1 MKEILVTRP
10 KYDDA
15 TSYASYYAGLIIK
28 EAEEKGISCIDL
40 KRPRLTR
47 KNFEK
52 IIKNRSPALLF
63 FNAHGDAKTIYG
75 DKTGPDEE
83 ALVEE
88 GANHRFLDSKM
99 VYARACWAAASL
111 GKACK
116 GGCFI
121 GYQIPFSFWLNEKWS
136 AKPANDNTAK
146 MFFEPSNIVVSSLLK
161 GNTAEEAVKK
171 SSNLTKKTILKL
183 LKEKDEPGA
192 TVSAMLLWNNM
203 HGTAIVGNREMRF
216 E

>member
-15 TSYASYYAGLIIK
+15 TSYSFYYAGLIIK
-28 EAEEKGISCIDL
+28 EAEKKGILCIDL

-47 KNFEK
+47 KNFEN
-52 IIKNRSPALLF
+52 IVKNRATPLLF

-75 DKTGPDEE
+75 DKTGIVEE
-83 ALVEE
+83 VLVEE
-88 GANHRFLDSKM
+88 GVNHRLLDSKM

-111 GKACK
+111 GKSCK
-116 GGCFI
+116 SGCFI
-121 GYQIPFSFWLNEKWS
+121 GYNSPFSFWLNEKWS

-146 MFFEPSNIVVSSLLK
+146 MFFEPSNLVVSSLLK
-161 GNTAEEAVKK
+161 GNTAEEAVNK
-171 SSNLTKKTILKL
+171 SANLTKKTILKL

-192 TVSAMLLWNNM
+192 TASAMLLWNNM
-203 HGTAIVGNREMRF
+203 QGTAIAGNKEMQLK
-216 E
+216 

>member
-10 KYDDA
+10 DYDDA
-15 TSYASYYAGLIIK
+15 TSYSFYYAGLIIK

-47 KNFEK
+47 KNFEN
-52 IIKNRSPALLF
+52 IIENRAPPLVF

-75 DKTGPDEE
+75 DKTGAEE
-83 ALVEE
+83 EMLVEE
-88 GANHRFLDSKM
+88 GVNHRILDSKL

-121 GYQIPFSFWLNEKWS
+121 GYNIPFSFWLNEKWS
-136 AKPANDNTAK
+136 AKPSNDNTARI
-146 MFFEPSNIVVSSLLK
+146 FFEPSNLLVSSLLK
-161 GNTAEEAVKK
+161 GNTAEEAVNKSINLSKK
-171 SSNLTKKTILKL
+171 SILKL

-192 TVSAMLLWNNM
+192 TASAMLLWNNM
-203 HGTAIVGNREMRF
+203 RGTAIHGNKEMRF

>member
-15 TSYASYYAGLIIK
+15 TSYSFYYAGHIIK
-28 EAEEKGISCIDL
+28 KAEKKGIACIDL

-47 KNFEK
+47 KNFEN
-52 IIKNRSPALLF
+52 IIKNRAIPLIF

-75 DKTGPDEE
+75 DKTGIAEE
-83 ALVEE
+83 VLVEE
-88 GANHRFLDSKM
+88 GENHQILDSKI

-111 GKACK
+111 GKSCK

-121 GYQIPFSFWLNEKWS
+121 GYNIPFSFWINEKWS
-136 AKPANDNTAK
+136 AKPANDSTAK
-146 MFFEPSNIVVSSLLK
+146 MFFEPSNLVVSSLLK
-161 GNTAEEAVKK
+161 GNTAAEAVNK
-171 SSNLTKKTILKL
+171 SANLTKKTILKL
-183 LKEKDEPGA
+183 LREKDEPGA
-192 TVSAMLLWNNM
+192 TASAMLLWNNM
-203 HGTAIVGNREMRF
+203 QGTEIVGNKEMRL